1 MLYECR
7 KALLIQNKNISKE
20 IMNIVLWPSIKKLGE
35 RDYDY
40 IKFRKKIYV
49 KKEYPDITL
58 DYIQKLLKLMGNNS
72 IDVSN
77 INQEIIYKNKDDI
90 INNKEIP
97 KDILYVDKPAKI

>member
-1 MLYECR
+1 
-7 KALLIQNKNISKE
+7 
-20 IMNIVLWPSIKKLGE
+20 
-35 RDYDY
+35 
-40 IKFRKKIYV
+40 
-49 KKEYPDITL
+49 
-58 DYIQKLLKLMGNNS
+58 MGNNS